1 MSGTLGPL
9 GLLPDFDVLWV
20 ISIASI
26 FGTILWCF
34 ILGIVLLRRSF
45 GPIAEPAVEPATA
58 DA

>member
-1 MSGTLGPL
+1 MLGPL

-45 GPIAEPAVEPATA
+45 GSIAEPAVEPATA